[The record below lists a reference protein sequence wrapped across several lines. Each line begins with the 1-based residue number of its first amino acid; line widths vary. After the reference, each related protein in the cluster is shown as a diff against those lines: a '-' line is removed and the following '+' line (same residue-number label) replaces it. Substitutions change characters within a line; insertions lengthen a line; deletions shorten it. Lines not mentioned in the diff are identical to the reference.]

1 MYIHETQY
9 RVRYGD
15 TDQMKY
21 VYYGHYARLF
31 EIGRVEAM
39 RALGFSYRQFEEEGV
54 MMPVLDLHCNYLK
67 PAFYDELLTIRT
79 TVTEMPGVRIHFQYD
94 ILNEAGEHIHLGK
107 TTLVFVQMHTNRP
120 CRIPEHFAA
129 ALRPYFEQT

>member
-1 MYIHETQY
+1 MYTHETHY
-9 RVRYGD
+9 RVTYGD

-39 RALGFSYRQFEEEGV
+39 RAIGFSYRQFEAEGV
-54 MMPVLDLHCNYLK
+54 MMPVLELQCKYLK

-79 TVTEMPGVRIHFQYD
+79 CVAEMPGVRIFFVHD
-94 ILNEAGEHIHLGK
+94 IFNEAGEHIHHGK
-107 TTLVFVQMHTNRP
+107 TTLVFMQMSNSRP
-120 CRIPEHFAA
+120 CKIPTHFAA
-129 ALRPYFEQT
+129 ALQPFFAVS

>member
-1 MYIHETQY
+1 MYVHETQY
-9 RVRYGD
+9 RVTYGD

-39 RALGFSYRQFEEEGV
+39 RALGFSYRTFEEEGV
-54 MMPVLDLHCNYLK
+54 MMPVLDMRCQYIK

-79 TVTEMPGVRIHFQYD
+79 TVTEMPGVRISFLYD
-94 ILNEAGEHIHLGK
+94 IFNEKGEHIHQGT
-107 TTLVFVQMHTNRP
+107 TTLVFVQMNNNRP
-120 CRIPEHFAA
+120 CKLPDHFAA
-129 ALRPYFEQT
+129 ALQPYFSKA

>member
-1 MYIHETQY
+1 MYVHETQY
-9 RVRYGD
+9 RVTYGD

-39 RALGFSYRQFEEEGV
+39 RALGFSYRQFEAEGV

-67 PAFYDELLTIRT
+67 PAFYDEMLTIRT
-79 TVTEMPGVRIHFQYD
+79 TVTELPGVRIHFVYD
-94 ILNEAGEHIHLGK
+94 IFNEAGEHIHQGN
-107 TTLVFVQMHTNRP
+107 TTLVFVQMSNNRP
-120 CRIPEHFAA
+120 CRIPAHFAA
-129 ALRPYFEQT
+129 ALQPFFSAS